1 MNRNQILLLLGSVGV
16 YLYGPLTPDAIAFA
30 RAIQSGNPSD
40 LQTFADQHRHST
52 YSKPALNLA
61 KRNLRCWPG
70 VKIPGTG
77 PEEGCSRGSEDKG
90 GYQS

>member
-40 LQTFADQHRHST
+40 MQAFANHHRYSPHSER
-52 YSKPALNLA
+52 ALKMA
-61 KRNLRCWPG
+61 KNRLKCGPEVR
-70 VKIPGTG
+70 IPGRG
-77 PEEGCSRGSEDKG
+77 PEEGCSRRSDDNS